1 MPRPRPAERR
11 PDPPPLEADEPRVA
25 AVGTV
30 VFTAGLV
37 AALVLRDRLAEAGLE
52 WLVWSCVTG
61 IVLGLVGSVYT
72 RRRREA
78 LARGT
83 VPAERE
89 AHQPE
94 LPVRKP
100 HTGTGQPAAEKP
112 APTGVPGQARPTR

>member
-30 VFTAGLV
+30 VFTVGLL
-37 AALVLRDRLAEAGLE
+37 ASLAFRDRLAAAGLE
-52 WLVWSCVTG
+52 WMVWSCVTG

-100 HTGTGQPAAEKP
+100 HTGAPQAGAGQPAAS
-112 APTGVPGQARPTR
+112 GVPGQSRPAR